1 MKKFTDDLEIQDKID
16 ELLRLH
22 KSYVIDNMEEQDPEV
37 ESQKTR
43 VFNFGCWL
51 KYGHL
56 IGKSGVCKRCGKRLT
71 SGK

>member
-43 VFNFGCWL
+43 VFKFAAG
-51 KYGHL
+51 
-56 IGKSGVCKRCGKRLT
+56 
-71 SGK
+71 